1 MATRCRRL
9 ACYQLGGFE
18 QLESRTLFS
27 GQSIAA
33 GAFSPTVYTA
43 QLGTSGSETA
53 MVVYETGT
61 VHGVSETYFSVVLKG
76 AADDATV
83 DVSIGGSVVG
93 TITTNASGF
102 GTLVLSS
109 TAKSS
114 QHSLPSDFPTG
125 ITAGTAITVDTLSG
139 TLAVPTS
146 TSPSGG
152 CPGGQGPVSDGI
164 AQTAASIVRSLLR
177 R

>member
-1 MATRCRRL
+1 
-9 ACYQLGGFE
+9 
-18 QLESRTLFS
+18 
-27 GQSIAA
+27 
-33 GAFSPTVYTA
+33 
-43 QLGTSGSETA
+43 

-61 VHGVSETYFSVVLKG
+61 VHGVSETFFSVVVKG
-76 AADDATV
+76 AADDTTV
-83 DVSIGGSVVG
+83 SVSIGGTVVG

-109 TAKSS
+109 DPKGS
-114 QHSLPSDFPTG
+114 QQSLPSDFPTD

-146 TSPSGG
+146 TAPSGG
-152 CPGGQGPVSDGI
+152 CMGGQGSVSNGI
-164 AQTAASIVRSLLR
+164 VQTAASIVRSLIR